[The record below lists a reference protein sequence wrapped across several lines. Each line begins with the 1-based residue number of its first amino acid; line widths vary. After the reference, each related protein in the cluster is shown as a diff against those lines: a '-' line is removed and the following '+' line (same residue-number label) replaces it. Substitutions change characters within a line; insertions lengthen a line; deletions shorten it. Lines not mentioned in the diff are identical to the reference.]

1 MEKKRAGSDR
11 RSQSAVMYLVMAFSF
26 CIFIWLLGTVKAP
39 DVRFDSEKPVVITGD
54 WSMEYQGETAVSQLP
69 GPFSPKGD
77 SGPLFHNAW

>member
-54 WSMEYQGETAVSQLP
+54 WSMEY
-69 GPFSPKGD
+69 FSAKGD

>member
-39 DVRFDSEKPVVITGD
+39 DVRFDSEKPVVITGV
-54 WSMEYQGETAVSQLP
+54 WNIREKRQCRSCRGHFLRKRGFRSAIP
-69 GPFSPKGD
+69 
-77 SGPLFHNAW
+77 